1 MLGLEIT
8 IGALVGSVAMVG
20 DLVSSFV
27 KRRLNFLPSS
37 RVTGLDQI
45 PESMFPLLACG
56 SLLSLSAFDILIGVA
71 AFLIGEIFLSRIF
84 YRIGLRERPY

>member
-1 MLGLEIT
+1 
-8 IGALVGSVAMVG
+8 
-20 DLVSSFV
+20 
-27 KRRLNFLPSS
+27 
-37 RVTGLDQI
+37 
-45 PESMFPLLACG
+45 MFPLLACG